1 VEEAVM
7 RSIRKATAALLA
19 AAAIPVAASAAVL
32 GGADYAV
39 QYDYREF
46 FAATDRKPFQV
57 VLVGNPFPNLPIE
70 AVARSFLP
78 QMQAAKPPP
87 ALTFTYDRVDSRPD
101 YRLVLV
107 FDPANDLGADAVCR
121 GGNRLKPGRPG
132 VIYVFA
138 VYCRNDAFMSQVT
151 AWTPATSPD
160 DPSVNWLFRETFA
173 TLFDQ
178 KPALRP
184 QPGQQ
189 QFR

>member
-1 VEEAVM
+1 M

-19 AAAIPVAASAAVL
+19 AAAIPAAASAAVL
-32 GGADYAV
+32 GGFDYAV

-46 FAATDRKPFQV
+46 FAATDGKPMQV
-57 VLVGNPFPNLPIE
+57 VLVGNPFPNIPIGE
-70 AVARSFLP
+70 VARQLLP

-87 ALTFTYDRVDSRPD
+87 ALTFTYDNVDTRPSYRV
-101 YRLVLV
+101 VLV

-121 GGNRLKPGRPG
+121 GGNRLKPGNPG
-132 VIYVFA
+132 QMYVFA

-151 AWTPATSPD
+151 ARTPAAGPN
-160 DPSVNWLFRETFA
+160 DPNINWLFRETFA
-173 TLFDQ
+173 VLFDQ
-178 KPALRP
+178 KPGLRP